1 MKPLYTEDNVQYIL
15 RDIANSKSVRKAC
28 LDWGMTRG
36 TIQQRILGRL
46 PRAEAHVYQQRLAPV

>member
-46 PRAEAHVYQQRLAPV
+46 PRAEAHAYQ